1 MPHTLPEPCRHP
13 ASAGLRW
20 LKQACLLLYDRQLLP
35 FLLGLTLLQII
46 GTAAYFELTQ
56 GTPWQAW
63 GRNHPWSWDILHILV
78 DLQIG
83 QLLLCFFFLLVR
95 QRQETGQTDWRTV
108 LPPLRRRY
116 PALVAVSLI
125 LFALFFVILPTGISV
140 FLYEVRSLSP
150 YSQAIAFYLIISLLS
165 PVQTV
170 VLFLLSPLMLVSVP
184 AKQALH
190 ASWRAARLNWLPL
203 LIVSAPFWLGTL
215 FFTWV
220 GSGLFDF
227 DPGLYDRLYYA
238 WLPLIISPIEPF
250 LFYLP
255 YRDIYGTTPPKVFR

>member
-95 QRQETGQTDWRTV
+95 QRQETV
-108 LPPLRRRY
+108 
-116 PALVAVSLI
+116 
-125 LFALFFVILPTGISV
+125 PTGISE